1 MSISRGAAVACLAV
15 MCALASGLANGLAP
29 PTTEVRPVFDRLH
42 NIEFVDP
49 YRWLEQQDR
58 AEVRR
63 WIDAQNAYADAILGR
78 SAERLA
84 LTRVVRRFMDRPDI
98 GRAQRGGA
106 FEYFTLRRAG
116 EEQAALYR
124 RAAPAARGEPID
136 PTARYDPI
144 VAPAPLSDALTTSLD
159 VIAVTPD
166 GAKLIYGV
174 RDGGQDERAIVVRD
188 LTTMRDVERFPAALY
203 DSVSLHKD
211 GAGFFYVRRSR
222 ETGARVR
229 FHAWGTPLEQDEVL
243 FGDGYGPTA
252 FVSMAQND
260 DATRFLFT
268 VQHGWA
274 RSEVW
279 LKDATTDAAP
289 VAIVK
294 DADAHFYPRF
304 VRDTVWMRTNLDAP
318 MGHVVAVDTSAPAD
332 RSRWRTIVPTQS
344 ETLED
349 FALLG
354 DRIYAT
360 YMREAS
366 NRILVFDAPAHATE
380 ARAGAPDAT
389 ALEVPDLMTASIRS
403 DGDESAIL
411 SLQSFTTPETTYR
424 IDLATGTRTLQQAP
438 WLEWDAS
445 RYRVERIY
453 GTSKDGTRV
462 PVFVVGRKDR
472 PRDGSNRVLLFGYG
486 GFVAPQKPR
495 FSAMAAAWLETG
507 GVYAQAVLRG
517 GSEFGEAWHRGGMLT
532 NKQHVFDDF
541 IAAGEALVANGTTR
555 PNRLAIMG
563 TSNGGLLVG
572 AALTQRPDLFG
583 AVLCGFPDV
592 DILRFNQHTRTNNMP
607 ALLEYG
613 DAALPDQ
620 FAAIRRYSP
629 LQNVRP
635 ARYPA
640 VMIWTGDLDTRVPP
654 LAGRK
659 FAASLQAA
667 TTSGRPVILRYF
679 ATGGH
684 AANNGLPFSTR
695 VAHLAAQL
703 AFLRLELNSR

>member
-1 MSISRGAAVACLAV
+1 MAARAALACLALV
-15 MCALASGLANGLAP
+15 CALAPARADGPAP
-29 PTTEVRPVFDRLH
+29 PPTEIRPVIDRIH
-42 NIEFVDP
+42 DVEFVDP
-49 YRWLEQQDR
+49 YRWLEQQD
-58 AEVRR
+58 APEVRR
-63 WIDAQNAYADAILGR
+63 WIDAQNAYADAVLGR
-78 SAERLA
+78 SGERET
-84 LTRVVRRFMDRPDI
+84 LTELVRRFMDRPDI
-98 GRAQRGGA
+98 GRTQRGGG
-106 FEYFTLRRAG
+106 FEYFTLRRRG

-124 RAAPAARGEPID
+124 RPAPAERSERVDA
-136 PTARYDPI
+136 TARYD
-144 VAPAPLSDALTTSLD
+144 VVVDPAMVGDRLTTSLD

-166 GAKLIYGV
+166 GTKLIYGV

-188 LTTMRDVERFPAALY
+188 LTSMRDVERFPAALY
-203 DSVSLHKD
+203 DSLSLRKD

-229 FHAWGTPLEQDEVL
+229 FHAWGAPIEQDAVL
-243 FGDGYGPTA
+243 FGEGYGPTA
-252 FVSMAQND
+252 FVSLTQND
-260 DATRFLFT
+260 EATKYLFT

-279 LKDATTDAAP
+279 LKDATLEAAP
-289 VAIVK
+289 VAIVR

-304 VRDTVWMRTNLDAP
+304 VKDTVWMRTNLDAP
-318 MGHVVAVDTSAPAD
+318 MGRVVAIDMSAPAD
-332 RSRWRTIVPTQS
+332 RSKWTTVVPAQS
-344 ETLED
+344 EALED
-349 FALLG
+349 FALIG
-354 DRIYAT
+354 DRVYAS

-366 NRILVFDAPAHATE
+366 SRIAVFDA
-380 ARAGAPDAT
+380 RSGAAAAAPFD
-389 ALEVPDLMTASIRS
+389 VPDLMTASIRS
-403 DGDESAIL
+403 EGDSAAIL
-411 SLQSFTTPETTYR
+411 SLESFTTPETTYR
-424 IDLATGTRTLQQAP
+424 IDLATGARTLEQAP
-438 WLEWDAS
+438 WLEWNAG
-445 RYRVERIY
+445 RYGVERIY

-486 GFVAPQKPR
+486 GFVAAQKPR
-495 FSAMAAAWLETG
+495 FSAMAAAWLEAG

-541 IAAGEALVANGTTR
+541 IAAGEALVVGGTTR
-555 PNRLAIMG
+555 PERLAIMG

-583 AVLCGFPDV
+583 AVLCGYPDV
-592 DILRFNQHTRTNNMP
+592 DILRFNQHTKTNNMP

-613 DAALPDQ
+613 DAAIPEQ
-620 FAAIRRYSP
+620 FDAIRRYSP

-679 ATGGH
+679 EKGGH
-684 AANNGLPFSTR
+684 ATSNGLPFSTR
-695 VAHLAAQL
+695 VAHTAAQL
-703 AFLRLELNSR
+703 AFLRLELTTPPPR